1 MVHAIMDIAIA
12 TIVLVTFTVVP
23 VTRMD
28 TIGLVIITLATIL
41 GIGPIATILDIVR
54 TATFVAVGEGWA
66 GLASVNSD
74 SPWLPRPVGL
84 LRHPA
89 EQYVPSTDAVS
100 PRRTRSPKSAVRK

>member
-41 GIGPIATILDIVR
+41 GIGPIATIPD
-54 TATFVAVGEGWA
+54 TAIFVVVGEVRGA
-66 GLASVNSD
+66 
-74 SPWLPRPVGL
+74 PRL
-84 LRHPA
+84 
-89 EQYVPSTDAVS
+89 S
-100 PRRTRSPKSAVRK
+100 